1 LEINLRN
8 QILPLDATWVEST
21 LYGHMYEIRSQLRGP
36 NGLTLMVRTFWM
48 TEIETGQTKFITLY
62 PERSS

>member
-21 LYGHMYEIRSQLRGP
+21 LYGDMYEIRSQLRGP
-36 NGLTLMVRTFWM
+36 NGLTLMVCTFWM

-62 PERSS
+62 PERS